1 MKTENIMKYL
11 IIDDH
16 VVIRTGIKFLLFEK
30 YQPAEIH
37 EAFDGESAM
46 QQLKNNEYSMVI
58 LDIQMPNTNTL
69 SLMEY
74 IKKEYPDTKVLIYSM
89 SAEKIYAKRFLKNGA
104 MGFLSKDAPLQE
116 IINAIDMVLR
126 NKIYISDQFAEIL
139 VEDSYAGKPANPF
152 DSLSKREFEI
162 AKLLLSGQTLTG
174 ISQTLK
180 VQPSTV
186 GTHKQRLFEKL
197 SISNLLELKEMAT
210 TYNL

>member
-1 MKTENIMKYL
+1 MHYL

-16 VVIRTGIKFLLFEK
+16 AVIRSGIKFLLLEK

-37 EAFDGESAM
+37 EAFDGESAREL
-46 QQLKNNEYSMVI
+46 LKNNNYGLVI

-69 SLMEY
+69 GLMEY
-74 IKKEYPDTKVLIYSM
+74 VKNEYPTTKVLIYSM

-104 MGFLSKDAPLQE
+104 MGFLSKDAPLKE
-116 IINAIDMVLR
+116 ITNAIVMVLK
-126 NKIYISDQFAEIL
+126 NKIYISEQFAEIL
-139 VEDSYAGKPANPF
+139 VEDSYSGRPANPF
-152 DSLSKREFEI
+152 DQLSKREFEI
-162 AKLLLSGQTLTG
+162 AKLLLSGQTLTA
-174 ISQTLK
+174 ISQILK

-197 SISNLLELKEMAT
+197 SITNLLELKELAT

>member
-1 MKTENIMKYL
+1 MKFL

-30 YQPAEIH
+30 YHPGAID
-37 EAFDGESAM
+37 EAYDGESAM
-46 QQLKNNEYSMVI
+46 EQLKANKYDLIIM
-58 LDIQMPNTNTL
+58 DIQMPNTNTL
-69 SLMEY
+69 SLMEF
-74 IKKEYPDTKVLIYSM
+74 IKKEYPNTKVLIYSM

-116 IINAIDMVLR
+116 ITNAIDMVLS
-126 NKIYISDQFAEIL
+126 NKIYISELFAEIL
-139 VEDSYAGKPANPF
+139 VEDSYNGKPGNPF
-152 DSLSKREFEI
+152 DQLSKREFEI
-162 AKLLLSGQTLTG
+162 AKLLLSGETLTG
-174 ISQTLK
+174 ISQKLK

-197 SISNLLELKEMAT
+197 SITNLLELKELAM